1 MGHLLG
7 AEKISLSYPARTIFD
22 EVTLGINDGDRIG
35 VVGRNGDGKSTL
47 LTILS
52 GVLDPDSG
60 KVTARNGLRVG
71 MLGQSESIDPTLSVK
86 DAIVGD
92 SSEYEW
98 ASKGGVREILSGLI
112 PPSRW
117 DQKVGDLSGGESRR
131 VALAALLV
139 GEWDVLFL
147 DEPTNHLDLES
158 VTWLADHIKNRW
170 PRNVGG
176 FVIVTHDRWL
186 LDEVCLTTWEVHDSI
201 VEPFDGGYA
210 SYVLARV
217 ERDRQA
223 SVIENKRQN
232 LMRKELAWLRRGAPA
247 RTSKPKFRIEAANV
261 LIAQEPPVRNSVE
274 LSAMAVSRLGRE
286 VIELDD
292 VSFSYGQRKIIDQ
305 LTWKVGPGDRIGIL
319 GSNGVGKSTLL
330 SILTGDLKPTSGDVK
345 MGSTVRIGRLDQK
358 ILQSDQVKGKR
369 LHEVVARY
377 KTTDNSG
384 GRELSVSQ
392 LLERIGFDSYSMAT
406 FVDDFSG
413 GQRRRLQ
420 LLLTLL
426 GEPNVLV
433 LDEPTNDMDVDML
446 AAIEDLLDTWPGTL
460 FVVSHDR
467 YLIERVTD
475 MQYGLIN
482 GQFVHLVRG
491 VDQFLELLGDRNS
504 DIGTIDEQSTK
515 PKNNDLR
522 EDRKAKKEAA
532 REISNLEKKMKRLS
546 QEIKVLVDKMAAH
559 DFGDYRGLAE
569 LDAKMKAASAQ
580 LGEAEEAWLNLS
592 MLDEDA

>member
-52 GVLDPDSG
+52 GALDPDSG

-158 VTWLADHIKNRW
+158 VTWLAGHIKNRW

-345 MGSTVRIGRLDQK
+345 IGSTVRIGRLDQK

-377 KTTDNSG
+377 KTTYNSG

-491 VDQFLELLGDRNS
+491 VDQFLELLDDRSS
-504 DIGTIDEQSTK
+504 DIAAIDEQSIK

>member
-1 MGHLLG
+1 M
-7 AEKISLSYPARTIFD
+7 SYPARTIFD

-345 MGSTVRIGRLDQK
+345 IGSTVRIGRLDQK

-377 KTTDNSG
+377 KTTYNSG

>member
-345 MGSTVRIGRLDQK
+345 IGSTVRIGRLDQK

-377 KTTDNSG
+377 KTTYNSG